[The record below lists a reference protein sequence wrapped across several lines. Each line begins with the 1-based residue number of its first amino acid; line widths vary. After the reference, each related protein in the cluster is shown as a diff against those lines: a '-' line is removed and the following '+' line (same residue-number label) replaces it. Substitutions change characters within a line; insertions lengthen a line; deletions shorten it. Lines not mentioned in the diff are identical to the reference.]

1 MEDLWNVQNSEID
14 VNDFADIAEYK
25 RYLKR
30 FTQDEEQEN
39 RRRLLYGG
47 EKKE

>member
-1 MEDLWNVQNSEID
+1 MEDLWNVQNSGVD

-30 FTQDEEQEN
+30 FCQDEEQEN
-39 RRRLLYGG
+39 RRRLLFG
-47 EKKE
+47 EEKNE